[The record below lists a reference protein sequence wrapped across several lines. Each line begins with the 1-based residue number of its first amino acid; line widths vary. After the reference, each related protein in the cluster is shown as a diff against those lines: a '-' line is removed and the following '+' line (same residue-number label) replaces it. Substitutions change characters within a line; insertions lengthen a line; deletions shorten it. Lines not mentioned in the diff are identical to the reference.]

1 MEEALRYQLLIRLIY
16 HRKQCFASASPTDW
30 LEHWC
35 TGFVGNTLM
44 EQCMV
49 CSYLYALVFLSICT
63 GVPIYMHWCD
73 FDGAIRSWSNITASG
88 KLVCML
94 VRIRRKKTPPS
105 PSQAKTVPHLEES
118 L

>member
-63 GVPIYMHWCD
+63 GATLTVQYAH
-73 FDGAIRSWSNITASG
+73 GAILQHRENWFAC
-88 KLVCML
+88 L
-94 VRIRRKKTPPS
+94 
-105 PSQAKTVPHLEES
+105 
-118 L
+118 